1 MTIENMRLNRVV
13 SQERIGSTTKDR
25 DQQSLN
31 TDLSGIMPEATLT
44 ASRSA
49 RDELGAQLNP
59 NQEADRK
66 PGARIA
72 IQYTAGTQQEG
83 YLSAVQQPADWSSGA
98 HTKRGSRANL
108 APVYASTVEE
118 LPEQTVIGKKRAGAL
133 AR

>member
-13 SQERIGSTTKDR
+13 SQERIGSTGKDR

-49 RDELGAQLNP
+49 RDELGAKLNP
-59 NQEADRK
+59 NKEADRK

-83 YLSAVQQPADWSSGA
+83 YLSAVQ
-98 HTKRGSRANL
+98 
-108 APVYASTVEE
+108 
-118 LPEQTVIGKKRAGAL
+118 
-133 AR
+133 